1 MNIRNLVL
9 VGILVIAGG
18 AAFVYFDPLDL
29 DLLGLKKETVV
40 AKPAPA
46 RAATPAAHPPK
57 PPVTT
62 AQAQAPAAPPAAIPA
77 PAAAPSVP
85 AAQSPAAAPKAAV
98 ATSQAPAPAAT
109 PVVPPAAAIPAAPL
123 AAPVPDQAMQPPL
136 KLSSSI
142 KSGKNPQ
149 PDKPQ
154 SEKPV
159 RPKDQ
164 DLRHCLE
171 LETDAAIAK
180 CAGE

>member
-9 VGILVIAGG
+9 VAILVLAGG

-29 DLLGLKKETVV
+29 DLLGLKKETAV

-46 RAATPAAHPPK
+46 RAAAPAAQPAK

-62 AQAQAPAAPPAAIPA
+62 AQAPAAPSAARPA
-77 PAAAPSVP
+77 PSAAPGVP
-85 AAQSPAAAPKAAV
+85 AVQSPAAAPKTAIAK
-98 ATSQAPAPAAT
+98 SQAPAPAAT
-109 PVVPPAAAIPAAPL
+109 SPAPPASGVAAAPP
-123 AAPVPDQAMQPPL
+123 AAPVPDQATQPPL

-142 KSGKNPQ
+142 NTGKKTQ
-149 PDKPQ
+149 PSKPQ
-154 SEKPV
+154 SEKPI